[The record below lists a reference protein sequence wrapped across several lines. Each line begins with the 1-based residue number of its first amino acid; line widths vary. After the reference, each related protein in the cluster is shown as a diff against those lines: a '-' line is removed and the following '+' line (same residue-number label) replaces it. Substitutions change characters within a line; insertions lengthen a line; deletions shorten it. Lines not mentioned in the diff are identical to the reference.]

1 MENRDRGMTLI
12 VKTVTRLTAG
22 LIMIYGIFT
31 VLKEHSSPGGGFA
44 GGVII
49 ALAFINLVLA
59 FGKDQIAERIDE
71 RKGLIALTTGA
82 LVFLILSTFSFLGL
96 RISTLP
102 LFCDIAV
109 MLMVSAGL
117 YLAFLILITLI
128 SKRERR

>member
-1 MENRDRGMTLI
+1 MENRGRGMTLI

-31 VLKEHSSPGGGFA
+31 VLKGHTSPGGGFA

-59 FGKDQIAERIDE
+59 FGKDQISERIDE
-71 RKGLIALTTGA
+71 RKALIASTSGA
-82 LVFLILSTFSFLGL
+82 VIFLILSTFSFLGL
-96 RISTLP
+96 RSGALSN
-102 LFCDIAV
+102 FCDIAI
-109 MLMVSAGL
+109 MFMVAAGL
-117 YLAFLILITLI
+117 YLVFLVLITLI